1 MRRSITS
8 SGIVACPFGVVYLA
22 LNNRGKMDNNDYED
36 MAELAGKIACL
47 YHELDRLGV
56 PQEIIASLLQ
66 MYTSLMIEIDAYK
79 G

>member
-1 MRRSITS
+1 
-8 SGIVACPFGVVYLA
+8 
-22 LNNRGKMDNNDYED
+22 MDNNDYED